1 MKMESEKL
9 KTAYGVSFFSPTLKY
24 TTILKGSEMK
34 SIGLIGSPT
43 EPSKRRLDRSCP
55 VTKYPLPPFPL
66 RLALFGKCFWSLD
79 KVLRCEEALYAWPIL
94 LQGFFDG
101 RRQPLIGMYRPR
113 FHAKSLTPVRA
124 LGIFTSAGGRVQ
136 GGNLSRSEERRVGK
150 ECRSRWSP
158 YH

>member
-66 RLALFGKCFWSLD
+66 RLALFGQCFWSLD
-79 KVLRCEEALYAWPIL
+79 KVLRCEEPLYAWPIL
-94 LQGFFDG
+94 LQGVSDG
-101 RRQPLIGMYRPR
+101 TPQLLLAVYRPS
-113 FHAKSLTPVRA
+113 FPAQLPPPVP
-124 LGIFTSAGGRVQ
+124 L
-136 GGNLSRSEERRVGK
+136 L
-150 ECRSRWSP
+150 
-158 YH
+158 